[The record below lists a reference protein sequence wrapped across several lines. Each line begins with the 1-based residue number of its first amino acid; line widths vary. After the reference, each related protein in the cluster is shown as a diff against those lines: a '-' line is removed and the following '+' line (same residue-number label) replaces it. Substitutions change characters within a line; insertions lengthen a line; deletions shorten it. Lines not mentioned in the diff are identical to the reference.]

1 MWVDHSLCLT
11 GGGPWQGN
19 ALFWLSLI
27 LKAWHS
33 QSYCSF
39 DYNFSHLNVCWKLS
53 YPWTAFRWSVMDY
66 LINVLSLIHISQY
79 ASSDIILCYERTKA
93 RTCLLIREKKWIKA
107 SFSSFSATWWLAKTL
122 FWINMSYNTHCAE
135 WNWNHCHGC
144 SFQPLTFKT
153 YLTKDLCLCRRN
165 DFEECCENNQ
175 DKISLIVLRREIV
188 FQYWKQFL
196 PQGKKNVYVI
206 SDQRAFEV
214 CVLAVRVS
222 RRLWI
227 NKAHL

>member
-33 QSYCSF
+33 QSCCSF
-39 DYNFSHLNVCWKLS
+39 DYNFSHLNVCWKLF

-122 FWINMSYNTHCAE
+122 FWINMSYNTHCIE
-135 WNWNHCHGC
+135 MLSETEIMVMVVLFSHWPSRHIWLG
-144 SFQPLTFKT
+144 PLLVQKKWFWG
-153 YLTKDLCLCRRN
+153 
-165 DFEECCENNQ
+165 
-175 DKISLIVLRREIV
+175 VL
-188 FQYWKQFL
+188 WK
-196 PQGKKNVYVI
+196 
-206 SDQRAFEV
+206 
-214 CVLAVRVS
+214 
-222 RRLWI
+222 
-227 NKAHL
+227 